1 MLWVTFALA
10 SAFFLGFYDISK
22 KKALTGN
29 AVLPVLFLVSLT
41 CAAILSPAFLMGKI
55 PELSLREHGMLA
67 LKAGI
72 VTLSWIF
79 TFNAVSRLP
88 LSITSPI
95 RASAPVFTIAMAVAL
110 MGERPGG
117 FEWLGIGISL
127 AAYFAMSIASRKET
141 GRFFTNI
148 WILSMFFGTFLGSV
162 SGVYDKFL
170 LQRAHLDP
178 LAIQFYFNIY
188 MACLQG
194 FGILLCRFGQRN
206 HPAKIRFQFRP
217 VIVVVGVLLVIA
229 DRFYFLAVHEPDA
242 LISVVTVIRRSN
254 VLISFAGG
262 LLFFRERKSGM
273 KFLAMAG
280 ILLGLICFAFG
291 N

>member
-1 MLWVTFALA
+1 MFWVTYAIG

-29 AVLPVLFLVSLT
+29 AVLPVLFCVSLT
-41 CAAILSPAFLMGKI
+41 CAALLSPCLFLGKM
-55 PELSLREHGMLA
+55 PRLSLAEHGMLL

-72 VTLSWIF
+72 VTASWIF

-88 LSITSPI
+88 LSLTSPI
-95 RASAPVFTIAMAVAL
+95 RASAPIFTVAMAVAF
-110 MGERPGG
+110 MGERPAAM
-117 FEWLGIGISL
+117 EWLGIGISL
-127 AAYFAMSIASRKET
+127 LAYFLMSVASRKET
-141 GRFFTNI
+141 GKFFTNV
-148 WILSMFFGTFLGSV
+148 WVLSMFFGTFLGSV

-170 LQRAHLDP
+170 LQRAHIHP
-178 LAIQFYFNIY
+178 LAIQFYFNVY

-194 FGILLCRFGQRN
+194 AGVLICRIWASDDSHRV
-206 HPAKIRFQFRP
+206 RFQFRP
-217 VIVVVGVLLVIA
+217 VILAVGVLLVIA
-229 DRFYFLAVHEPDA
+229 DRLYFLAVHEPDA

-254 VLISFAGG
+254 VLIGFAGG
-262 LLFFRERKSGM
+262 LLLFHERRSRG

-280 ILLGLICFAFG
+280 ILAGLFCFALA

>member
-1 MLWVTFALA
+1 MLWVTLALG
-10 SAFFLGFYDISK
+10 SALFLGFYDISK

-29 AVLPVLFLVSLT
+29 AVLPVLFFVSIT
-41 CAAILSPAFLMGKI
+41 CTAVLLPVFFLGKI
-55 PELSLREHGMLA
+55 PALSISEHLML
-67 LKAGI
+67 LVKAAI
-72 VTLSWIF
+72 VTSSWIF

-88 LSITSPI
+88 LSLSAPI

-110 MGERPGG
+110 MGERPSKT
-117 FEWLGIGISL
+117 EWIGITFAL
-127 AAYFAMSIASRKET
+127 ASYLVIGFASRKET
-141 GRFFTNI
+141 GHFFTNI
-148 WILSMFFGTFLGSV
+148 WILSMFFGTFLGSC

-170 LQRAHLDP
+170 LQRAHMDP

-194 FGILLCRFGQRN
+194 SGILILRFLQRN
-206 HPAKIRFQFRP
+206 NPNRKRFEFRW
-217 VIVVVGVLLVIA
+217 IILAVGILLVIA

-262 LLFFRERKSGM
+262 LIFFKERRSKL

-280 ILLGLICFAFG
+280 ILTGLFFFG
-291 N
+291 LK

>member
-1 MLWVTFALA
+1 MLWVTLALG
-10 SAFFLGFYDISK
+10 SALFLGFYDIAK

-29 AVLPVLFLVSLT
+29 AVLPVLFFVSIT
-41 CAAILSPAFLMGKI
+41 CTALLLPLFFLGKI
-55 PELSLREHGMLA
+55 PSLSLSEHGML
-67 LKAGI
+67 LIKAAI
-72 VTLSWIF
+72 VTSSWIF

-88 LSITSPI
+88 LSLSAPI
-95 RASAPVFTIAMAVAL
+95 RASAPLFTISMAVTL
-110 MGERPGG
+110 MGERPSKV
-117 FEWLGIGISL
+117 EWIGIGFSL
-127 AAYFAMSIASRKET
+127 ASYLIMSFASRKET
-141 GRFFTNI
+141 GHFFTNI
-148 WILSMFFGTFLGSV
+148 WIISMFFGTFLGSC

-170 LQRAHLDP
+170 LQRQSIDP

-194 FGILLCRFGQRN
+194 SGILILRFLQRN
-206 HPAKIRFQFRP
+206 NPNRKRFEFRW
-217 VIVVVGVLLVIA
+217 IILAVGVLLVIA

-262 LLFFRERKSGM
+262 LIFFKERRSKL

-280 ILLGLICFAFG
+280 ILTGLFFFG
-291 N
+291 LK